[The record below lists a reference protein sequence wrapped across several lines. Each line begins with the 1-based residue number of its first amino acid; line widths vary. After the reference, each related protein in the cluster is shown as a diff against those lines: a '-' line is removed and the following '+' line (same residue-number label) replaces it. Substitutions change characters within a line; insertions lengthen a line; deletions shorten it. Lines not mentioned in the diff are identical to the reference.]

1 MRISLKPHRLWTRR
15 RTNII
20 KSSTT
25 ISFSWI
31 VPFFQ
36 EKEAKTTYGVCVAI
50 CPSTFYC
57 QVSFRKAMLG
67 CCWPCKVSPTSI
79 EDLFQW
85 SKASSPT
92 TESFLKIVS
101 EKWKPSFPLYLIL
114 HPVTDGLGSQK
125 RTEEKEEPTATVFSP
140 KKSFKMYTKTLRTER
155 RDKSC
160 LSETISATK

>member
-36 EKEAKTTYGVCVAI
+36 EKEALKLLTAFVLLSVPLLSIVKFHLERRCLDAADLVKCPQLRLKTFFSGV
-50 CPSTFYC
+50 
-57 QVSFRKAMLG
+57 
-67 CCWPCKVSPTSI
+67 
-79 EDLFQW
+79 
-85 SKASSPT
+85 KASSPT

-125 RTEEKEEPTATVFSP
+125 RTEEKEEPLLSFLP
-140 KKSFKMYTKTLRTER
+140 KKVSKCIRKLLREER
-155 RDKSC
+155 HKSC

>member
-25 ISFSWI
+25 ISFS
-31 VPFFQ
+31 PESSLFSR
-36 EKEAKTTYGVCVAI
+36 KRSSKTTCGVCVAI

-125 RTEEKEEPTATVFSP
+125 RTEEKEEPLLSFLP
-140 KKSFKMYTKTLRTER
+140 KKVSKCIRKLLREER
-155 RDKSC
+155 HKSC